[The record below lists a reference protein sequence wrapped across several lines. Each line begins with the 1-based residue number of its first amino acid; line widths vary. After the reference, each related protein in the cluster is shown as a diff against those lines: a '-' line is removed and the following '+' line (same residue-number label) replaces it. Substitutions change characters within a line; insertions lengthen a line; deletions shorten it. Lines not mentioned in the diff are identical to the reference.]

1 MLADLRLAVRSLS
14 RAPGFTLLVVATLA
28 LGIGGNTAVFGVVD
42 AVLLKRLPYD
52 EPQRLVTVWQ
62 DVSRMGGPV
71 REWLNYAVYEDVRDE
86 PGLFEAVGVW
96 GGWGPTLTGAGEAEV
111 LTGAAVSWEMFPGVL
126 RVRPALGRAFLPA
139 DDVEGA
145 PGVVLLSHDAWR
157 DRFASDPSVLGR
169 AVSLDETPYT
179 VVGVM
184 AEGFRPP
191 FAPDAELWRPLGASG
206 GRGCTRGCYGMRG
219 VARLASGVS
228 LAQARTHADALATRL
243 EETYPDDHTNVGL
256 ALFELQEDM
265 TRDASRALW
274 ILLGAVGFV
283 LLIACVNVANLLLVR
298 GAGRE
303 GELAVRVA
311 LGASRGAILRQF
323 LVESMVLSVAG
334 GLAGLAVASWGTDAL
349 VALAPDGALQPM
361 NPPGVDGRAL
371 LFTAALTLTTGLLFG
386 LFPAWRAG
394 RQEVH
399 EGLRAAGR
407 GAGSGGGRLRSAL
420 AVAQIAMAL
429 VLLVGAGL
437 LVRSFQRLNDAELG
451 FEPEGVLALS
461 LALPGTR
468 YPDGPAR
475 QAYYGALLNRL
486 GSLPGVTSVGA
497 VNSLP
502 MSGND
507 SDSSFFLEGEPP
519 PGPGVSQ
526 AAWVRPVTDGYFE
539 TVGMRVVEGR
549 GFTAGDDADAPLVI
563 LVNETLARRWF
574 PEGDAVGRRI
584 SFGSP
589 ENPRW
594 RTIVG
599 VAPDV
604 RHFGIREPVRPAAY
618 FPYRQ
623 VSMSAMSVVMKV
635 EGDLDATA
643 GEARAAVGALD
654 PGLAASD
661 IQPLGTLVDR
671 ALARDRFV
679 TGLLTAFA
687 LAALLLAA
695 VGIYG
700 VVSYGVARRMREMG
714 IRKALGANGS
724 DVQSLVVRGAA
735 GLAGL
740 GILLGGAG
748 AVALGRLL
756 GSLLFEVEATDPV
769 TFALTALLLG
779 AVALGAAWIPAWRA
793 RAADPMAVLRDE

>member
-1 MLADLRLAVRSLS
+1 LRLAVRSLL
-14 RAPGFTLLVVATLA
+14 RAPGFTLVVVATLA
-28 LGIGGNTAVFGVVD
+28 LGIGGNTAVFSVVD

-62 DVSRMGGPV
+62 DVSRQGGPE
-71 REWLNYAVYEDVRDE
+71 REWLNYAVFEDVRDE

-96 GGWGPTLTGAGEAEV
+96 GGYGPTLTGVGEAEV
-111 LTGAAVSWEMFPGVL
+111 LTAADVTWDMFPGVL

-139 DDVEGA
+139 DDVDGA
-145 PGVVLLSHDAWR
+145 AGVVILSHDAWR
-157 DRFASDPSVLGR
+157 NRFASDPSVIGR
-169 AVSLDETPYT
+169 SISLDETPYT

-184 AEGFRPP
+184 PEGFRPP
-191 FAPDAELWRPLGASG
+191 FQPGAELWRPLGANG
-206 GRGCTRGCYGMRG
+206 GRGCARGCYGMRG
-219 VARLASGVS
+219 LARLAPGVS
-228 LAQARTHADALATRL
+228 LAQARTHAAVVATRL
-243 EETYPDDHTNVGL
+243 EQAYPDQHTNVGL
-256 ALFELQEDM
+256 ALFGLQEDM
-265 TRDASRALW
+265 TRDSSRALW

-311 LGASRGAILRQF
+311 LGASRGAILRQV
-323 LVESMVLSVAG
+323 LVESLVLSAAG
-334 GLAGLAVASWGTDAL
+334 GAAGLAVASWGTDAL
-349 VALAPDGALQPM
+349 VALAPDGALLPL
-361 NPPGVDGRAL
+361 NTPGMDGRAL
-371 LFTAALTLTTGLLFG
+371 LFTVALTLATGLLFG

-407 GAGSGGGRLRSAL
+407 GGGSGGRRLRSAL

-437 LVRSFQRLNDAELG
+437 LVRSFQRLNQAELG
-451 FEPEGVLALS
+451 FEPDGVLALS

-475 QAYYGALLNRL
+475 QAYYAALLNRL

-502 MSGND
+502 MAGND
-507 SDSSFFLEGEPP
+507 SDASFFVEGEPP
-519 PGPGVSQ
+519 PEPGVPQ

-539 TVGMRVVEGR
+539 TVGLEVLEGR
-549 GFTAGDDADAPLVI
+549 DFTAGDDAEAPLVI

-574 PEGDAVGRRI
+574 SDGDAVGRRI

-594 RTIVG
+594 RTVVG
-599 VAPDV
+599 VARDV
-604 RHFGIREPVRPAAY
+604 RHFGLREAVRPAAY

-623 VSMSAMSVVMKV
+623 VSMSAMSVVLKV
-635 EGDLDATA
+635 DGDLDAAA
-643 GEARAAVGALD
+643 GEARAAVTALD
-654 PGLAASD
+654 PGLAASS
-661 IQPLGTLVDR
+661 IQPLRSMVDQ
-671 ALARDRFV
+671 ALAPDRFV
-679 TGLLTAFA
+679 TGLLSAFA

-714 IRKALGANGS
+714 IRKALGADGG
-724 DVQSLVVRGAA
+724 DVQGLVVRSAA
-735 GLAGL
+735 GLAAW
-740 GILLGGAG
+740 GILLGGA
-748 AVALGRLL
+748 AALALGRVL

-769 TFALTALLLG
+769 TFALTAVLLG
-779 AVALGAAWIPAWRA
+779 GVALGAAWIPAWRA